1 MNCFRKTTKM
11 PRMKGKAPP
20 TDQRRMKKGT
30 KHSQTTRKKMSKARE
45 GKTPWNKGMKFSYK
59 SRPTMKGKNSW
70 NKGQNNCYSKE
81 TIEKM
86 RVAKVGK
93 IGENA
98 SNWKGGITPEN
109 ERIRHSIEYDLW
121 REAVFARDNWICQKY
136 GIKGGKLHSHHILN
150 FAQYPELRFAI
161 NNGITLSDKAHKE
174 FHKKY
179 GRKNNTRE
187 QLKEFLKNAEAN
199 ILARNFIQSELK
211 NLQKQIEEAV
221 GEDDKKT
228 GSGSESEAIYWESG
242 YNEAK
247 KEIRPRLKEIFK
259 EYGIK
264 S

>member
-1 MNCFRKTTKM
+1 
-11 PRMKGKAPP
+11 
-20 TDQRRMKKGT
+20 
-30 KHSQTTRKKMSKARE
+30 MSKARE